1 MNRFTGMS
9 SKPITPVNEQN
20 ITFRK
25 KISMVSTLLQGSDG
39 QPVASSPRN
48 CYSRQNVAPLRRHM
62 YNEADGGAISTSEQ
76 TPIEQKA
83 TEIRRM
89 NNKKEASGR
98 KEETPAPPTI
108 LIEGPSSE
116 ASSKS
121 NQKKTK
127 PSTSSLASV
136 FRSRASSPMEA
147 VRKVFGR
154 SSSKQPKELPAP
166 SSLISVSSATTGT
179 ETNLTEEL
187 EKLRNQLAHAH
198 NQIAEQ
204 TKKQNVVQM
213 VSCSQQ
219 TDLINSATVTTMTD
233 EYEETKKEENP
244 DKENVHP
251 DIICLEDDENN
262 SSRIQSLLKELSL
275 LKKENN
281 ELKEDFRRTRK
292 DFILILKEAVI
303 RKDEAERELDI
314 ISKSI
319 CNEDDWDSLMS
330 QQTHALRRN
339 VLLMWVQ
346 KKLALYSDQLTV
358 SNFSS
363 DWADCRAFC
372 ALLYDIFPEAMSDVY
387 VSPIVGDCVT
397 RCRRT
402 FQRLEIPF
410 DERALGISTTPSS
423 GVDDDA
429 TSGTAITGL
438 IDWRYIMN
446 TVLVL
451 YKKDVHGK

>member
-1 MNRFTGMS
+1 MNQFTSLS
-9 SKPITPVNEQN
+9 SKPVMLTNEQN
-20 ITFRK
+20 ITLRK
-25 KISMVSTLLQGSDG
+25 KISMVSTSLKGDDG
-39 QPVASSPRN
+39 QSVAASPRN
-48 CYSRQNVAPLRRHM
+48 CYSRNHVAPLRRRV
-62 YNEADGGAISTSEQ
+62 YDEADGAAMSISEQ

-89 NNKKEASGR
+89 NSKKEKIGR
-98 KEETPAPPTI
+98 KEENNALPSI
-108 LIEGPSSE
+108 LIEGPSLESNSK
-116 ASSKS
+116 AS
-121 NQKKTK
+121 QKKTK

-154 SSSKQPKELPAP
+154 SSSKQPKELSTP
-166 SSLISVSSATTGT
+166 SSCLSVSSAPAGN
-179 ETNLTEEL
+179 ETNLTEEI
-187 EKLRNQLAHAH
+187 EKLRIQLANAH
-198 NQIAEQ
+198 HQIAEQ
-204 TKKQNVVQM
+204 TKKLNKVQM

-219 TDLINSATVTTMTD
+219 TNQISSTTVRTMTD
-233 EYEETKKEENP
+233 EYEETKIEENQ
-244 DKENVHP
+244 DKENVQP
-251 DIICLEDDENN
+251 DIVCLEDVEND
-262 SSRIQSLLKELSL
+262 SSRIHSLQQKLAL
-275 LKKENN
+275 LKKENV

-303 RKDEAERELDI
+303 RKDTAERELEI
-314 ISKSI
+314 ISKSV
-319 CNEDDWDSLMS
+319 CDEDDWGTLMS

-346 KKLALYSDQLTV
+346 KKLALYSEQLTV

-372 ALLYDIFPEAMSDVY
+372 ALLYDISPEAMPDVY

-402 FQRLEIPF
+402 FQLLEIPF
-410 DERALGISTTPSS
+410 DERALGISTTPSYS
-423 GVDDDA
+423 ADDDS
-429 TSGTAITGL
+429 TCSAITGL